1 MLAAAN
7 LLATA
12 AALAVLLLAV
22 SPGAL
27 LLAARPKV
35 VRRDGFDLMALA
47 AVWLIAAAILAGVTA
62 AAVRA
67 GLTA

>member
-22 SPGAL
+22 SPGAV

-35 VRRDGFDLMALA
+35 VRRDGFGLTALV
-47 AVWLIAAAILAGVTA
+47 AVWLIAAAILAGA
-62 AAVRA
+62 CASAVRA
-67 GLTA
+67 GLTG